1 CVTSRSNRAVRHL
14 GGRFMPASPLAT
26 LVSVYVLQLQ
36 QVRRSSSM
44 AAGKHSGMPGR
55 RPGGRRHEPGGR
67 CTTCRKRKEKVHRSR
82 KTGRLVCATC
92 ADRAR
97 MRVGPCTDCGERKL

>member
-1 CVTSRSNRAVRHL
+1 
-14 GGRFMPASPLAT
+14 
-26 LVSVYVLQLQ
+26 
-36 QVRRSSSM
+36 M

-55 RPGGRRHEPGGR
+55 RLGGRRGEPGGR

-97 MRVGPCTDCGERKL
+97 MRVGPCTDCGERKLLQARHRCYACYKRQWRWARRQDLPARPARRDRRSGRAL